1 MSTTEKT
8 TRDPKVY
15 EAIKG
20 IRAMIKE
27 LAAIQRETRLKK
39 KQKSLRKRVEI
50 TVLHRLYLKIR
61 NKPYEDIHNIREG
74 WEWTAEKF
82 EKSLVARFE
91 L

>member
-1 MSTTEKT
+1 MSTTEKI

-20 IRAMIKE
+20 IRIMIKE
-27 LAAIQRETRLKK
+27 LAAVQRETRLKK
-39 KQKSLRKRVEI
+39 KQKSTRKRVEI

-61 NKPYEDIHNIREG
+61 NKPYEDTHNIREG
-74 WEWTAEKF
+74 WEQAAARF